1 MKQALALCAAVL
13 LSVLAV
19 IAGFFAVGGREAYA
33 GIGSG
38 LDYRRAEVVEIVE
51 RQEKVSSYDI
61 VFRARL
67 LSGEGKGTVITA
79 TQNAI
84 VGDIRNARDVS
95 LGDRVVVFRG
105 GTQDGEWFFGEYL
118 RSDVLLVLGVLFV
131 VCLLIFGRSKGVK
144 TVISLT
150 LTLAAVFCIL
160 VPAVY
165 NCLNLYLW
173 SVLVC
178 AYIVVMTLAI
188 VNGFSRLSGTAMLGC
203 LCGVLVSAF
212 LLLVTDS
219 FTRLTGITDECSI
232 YLLYIGN
239 NGQID
244 LKALTFAAILI
255 GAIGAVMDVAVN
267 IAASLHEI
275 AVKVQTPGFGELCRS
290 GFTIG
295 RDIVGT
301 MSNTLILA
309 YIGSSMCSLL
319 LYIHANGDS
328 LLDLFNRQ
336 QIVVEMLKILV
347 GSMGILLTLPMTTVI
362 AAWLYSRPHYAPR
375 LKALHGAASQS
386 ADPYLDELSRA
397 MKDDDAK

>member
-1 MKQALALCAAVL
+1 MKKILALGAAVL

-19 IAGFFAVGGREAYA
+19 VAGFFAVGGIGAYSA
-33 GIGSG
+33 VGSG
-38 LDYRRAEVVEIVE
+38 LDYRRAEVTEIVA
-51 RQEKVSSYDI
+51 RQEKTSSYDI

-67 LSGEGKGTVITA
+67 LSGKDKGAVITA

-95 LGDRVVVFRG
+95 VGDRVVVFCG
-105 GTQDGEWFFGEYL
+105 GTEEDEWFFGEYL
-118 RSDVLLVLGVLFV
+118 RSDILLVLGVLFV
-131 VCLLIFGRSKGVK
+131 VCLLIFGRAKGVK
-144 TVISLT
+144 TVLSLA
-150 LTLAAVFCIL
+150 LTLAAVFCVL

-165 NCLNLYLW
+165 NCHNLYLW

-188 VNGFSRLSGTAMLGC
+188 VNGFSRLSAAAMLGC
-203 LCGVLVSAF
+203 LSGVLVSAA

-232 YLLYIGN
+232 YLLYVGN
-239 NGQID
+239 NGTVD

-275 AVKVQTPGFGELCRS
+275 AVKVQKPTFGELCRS

-319 LYIHANGDS
+319 LYVHANGDS
-328 LLDLFNRQ
+328 LLNLFNRQ

-362 AAWLYSRPHYAPR
+362 AAWLYSRPRYAPR
-375 LKALHGAASQS
+375 LQKLHTAEKQG
-386 ADPYLDELSRA
+386 DPYIDELTHA
-397 MKDDDAK
+397 IKDGEGE